1 MTRSTHTRR
10 FILGAGAAGVFWPSA
25 ALPAPSQ
32 PRQSEGGIGGT
43 GIVGLL
49 TEFGSLIVAGRR
61 VATDDLTK
69 YSDGFGEITASDIAI
84 GDSLT
89 VEAGGPTD
97 RLTARRVHVTH
108 PLVGEITAIA
118 KGGRELTILGTTVKL
133 SRPNRLARIGQR
145 VAVSGLWRGNT
156 VEASA
161 LTPARDARDLVSGTV
176 DPAGFATTVSGVR
189 VRGTGIQQL
198 KDEGF
203 GSVVGRYDPNT
214 GLMRSQRAVT
224 ARFTGAAGPLK
235 RLAIEGYLEQ
245 TRTAPGYRVAG
256 LGHSFAR
263 NIDLSPYTQG
273 RTLFLGDYT
282 GLFAAR
288 EALGL
293 PEDPAARAQI
303 LGAFAR

>member
-1 MTRSTHTRR
+1 M
-10 FILGAGAAGVFWPSA
+10 
-25 ALPAPSQ
+25 
-32 PRQSEGGIGGT
+32 
-43 GIVGLL
+43 
-49 TEFGSLIVAGRR
+49 
-61 VATDDLTK
+61 
-69 YSDGFGEITASDIAI
+69 
-84 GDSLT
+84 
-89 VEAGGPTD
+89 
-97 RLTARRVHVTH
+97 
-108 PLVGEITAIA
+108 
-118 KGGRELTILGTTVKL
+118 KL
-133 SRPNRLARIGQR
+133 ARPNRLARIGQR
-145 VAVSGLWRGNT
+145 VAVSGLWRGNA
-156 VEASA
+156 VEASG

-176 DPAGFATTVSGVR
+176 DRAGFATTVSGVR
-189 VRGTGIQQL
+189 VSGTGIQQL
-198 KDEGF
+198 EDEGF

-245 TRTAPGYRVAG
+245 TRAAPGYRVAG

-263 NIDLSPYTQG
+263 NIDLSPYAQG